1 MSLGRQADGLRQRS
15 PARTPM
21 VAVLG
26 AKGGVGKTTLAV
38 NLALL
43 AAQSGQRVLLADLD
57 PGCGDVGVH
66 LRLAVDHSLDDVL
79 AGRCTAEQALQ
90 KGPMGIAVLASS
102 HGSELLATGDAASAQ
117 AALLAIEQAAAA
129 FDLVI
134 CDTGAGIGPLSVLT
148 AERADLAL
156 SVTTADPA
164 SVTDTYALCK
174 VLHRRGR
181 ALPRLVVNGCRTRD
195 EGMRT
200 ATRLASV
207 CARFLDTTCS
217 LLATV
222 RRDDAFSHSVCEQRP
237 IALQAGMCAPSLDD
251 LRALH
256 AAVRSQLPALPK
268 REPMPLRTVVLRPM
282 PSPANTPV
290 GNP

>member
-1 MSLGRQADGLRQRS
+1 MSLDRQADGLRS
-15 PARTPM
+15 PKPPRAPM

-66 LRLAVDHSLDDVL
+66 LRLAAERSLEDVL
-79 AGRCTAEQALQ
+79 AGQCTIEAALQ
-90 KGPMGIAVLASS
+90 SGPCGLAVLTSS
-102 HGSELLATGDAASAQ
+102 HGSEQLASGDVAAAERV
-117 AALLAIEQAAAA
+117 LAILEQASGA

-134 CDTGAGIGPLSVLT
+134 CDTGAGIGPMSVLA
-148 AERADLAL
+148 AERADVAI
-156 SVTTADPA
+156 SVTSSDPA

-181 ALPRLVVNGCRTRD
+181 ALPRLVVNGCRSRE

-200 ATRLASV
+200 AARIGSV
-207 CARFLDTTCS
+207 CARFLDTTCTWM
-217 LLATV
+217 ATV
-222 RRDDAFSHSVCEQRP
+222 RRDAALETSVCEQRP
-237 IALQAGMCAPSLDD
+237 IALQQAPAAPVLDD

-256 AAVRSQLPALPK
+256 AAIRSLLPASQK
-268 REPMPLRTVVLRPM
+268 REPAPLRTVVLRPT
-282 PSPANTPV
+282 PRPAPAPV